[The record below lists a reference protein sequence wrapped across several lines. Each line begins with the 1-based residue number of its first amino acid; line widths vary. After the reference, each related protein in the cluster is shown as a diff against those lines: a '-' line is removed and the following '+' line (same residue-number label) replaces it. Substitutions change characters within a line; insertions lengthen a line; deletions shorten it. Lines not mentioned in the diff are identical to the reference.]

1 VKNLFK
7 AKKVK
12 VFSPASVS
20 NVGAGFDIFGF
31 ALHQPGDEV
40 VMRIVDKPGI
50 HITKITG
57 DDHHLPKDAKKNT
70 AAVSLRAMMD
80 ALDPKFGV
88 EMELHKKMPLGS
100 GLGSSAA
107 SSVASVFALN
117 ALLKKPFSKNE
128 LLLFA
133 LEGEKIACGS
143 IAHADNVAPCL
154 YGGFTLVRGCCPPD
168 VISIPTPADLH
179 CTIIHPHIEI
189 KTEFARKILR
199 SQIKLSDAVK
209 QWGNAAALVAGLMK
223 PDYDLI
229 RRSIE
234 DYIIEPIRGSL
245 IPNYFLLKEAALKNN
260 ALGCSISG
268 SGPSVFA
275 LSRSEKEAKLIAS
288 EMKKVLTKIKL
299 KSDIYISKINNEGP
313 KIISLSENI

>member
-1 VKNLFK
+1 MKNLFK
-7 AKKVK
+7 AKKIK

-20 NVGAGFDIFGF
+20 NVGSGFDIFGF
-31 ALHQPGDEV
+31 ALYQPGDELTLHLV
-40 VMRIVDKPGI
+40 EKPGI
-50 HITKITG
+50 HISKISG
-57 DDHHLPKDAKKNT
+57 DGHHLPKDAKKNT
-70 AAVSLRAMMD
+70 AAVSLRAMMN
-80 ALDPKFGV
+80 ALEPSFGV
-88 EMELHKKMPLGS
+88 EIELHKKMPLGS

-107 SSVASVFALN
+107 SAVASVFALN
-117 ALLKKPFSKNE
+117 SLLKKPFTKNE

-133 LEGEKIACGS
+133 LEGEKIASGS

-154 YGGFTLVRGCCPPD
+154 YGGFTLVRGCSPPI
-168 VISIPTPADLH
+168 VTSIPVPDDIY
-179 CTIIHPHIEI
+179 CTVLHPHIEI

-199 SQIKLSDAVK
+199 SQIRLSDAVK

-229 RRSIE
+229 KSSIE
-234 DYIIEPIRGSL
+234 DFIIEPIRGAL
-245 IPNYFLLKEAALKNN
+245 IPNYFLLKETALKNN

-275 LSRSEKEAKLIAS
+275 LSRSEKEAKLIGS

-299 KSDIYISKINNEGP
+299 KSDTFISKINFEGP
-313 KIISLSENI
+313 KILSLSEKL

>member
-1 VKNLFK
+1 MKNLFK
-7 AKKVK
+7 AKKIK

-20 NVGAGFDIFGF
+20 NVGCGFDIFGF
-31 ALHQPGDEV
+31 ALHQPGDEL

-57 DDHHLPKDAKKNT
+57 DEHHLPRDAKKNT
-70 AAVSLRAMMD
+70 AAVSLRAMMNE
-80 ALDPKFGV
+80 LEPKFGV

-107 SSVASVFALN
+107 SAVASVFALN
-117 ALLKKPFSKNE
+117 ALLKKPFSKND

-133 LEGEKIACGS
+133 LEGEKIASGN

-154 YGGFTLVRGCCPPD
+154 YGGFTLVRGCNPPD
-168 VISIPTPADLH
+168 VISISVPDDLY

-209 QWGNAAALVAGLMK
+209 QWGNAAALVVGLMK
-223 PDYDLI
+223 PDYELI
-229 RRSIE
+229 KRSIE

-245 IPNYFLLKEAALKNN
+245 IPNYFLLKETALKNN

-275 LSRSEKEAKLIAS
+275 LSRSEKEAKLIGT
-288 EMKKVLTKIKL
+288 EMKKVFTKIKL
-299 KSDIYISKINNEGP
+299 KSDTFISKINYEGP
-313 KIISLSENI
+313 KIISISDNT

>member
-1 VKNLFK
+1 MKNLFK
-7 AKKVK
+7 AKKVR
-12 VFSPASVS
+12 VFSPATVS

-31 ALHQPGDEV
+31 ALHIPGDEL
-40 VMRIVDKPGI
+40 VMKIVEKPGI
-50 HITKITG
+50 YITKITG

-70 AAVSLRAMMD
+70 AGVALRAMMD
-80 ALDPKFGV
+80 ALNPNFGV
-88 EMELHKKMPLGS
+88 EFELHKKMPLGS

-107 SSVASVFALN
+107 SAVASVFALN
-117 ALLKKPFSKNE
+117 SLLKKSFSKND

-133 LEGEKIACGS
+133 LEGEKIASGS

-154 YGGFTLVRGCCPPD
+154 YGGFTLVRGCSPPD
-168 VISIPTPADLH
+168 VISIPTPKDLY
-179 CTIIHPHIEI
+179 CTIIHPQIEI

-229 RRSIE
+229 KRSIE
-234 DYIIEPIRGSL
+234 DFIIEPIRGSL

-275 LSRSEKEAKLIAS
+275 LSRSEKEAKLIGS

-299 KSDIYISKINNEGP
+299 KSDTYISKINHYGP
-313 KIISLSENI
+313 RIISLSENL